1 MVVHDIVVSGN
12 TFPHKDTIKNTF
24 RLHWKGQDW
33 RGRYRGGSPL
43 LPRLMAF
50 CTRNRLVLEVDGE
63 IREFDD
69 PRNEEDYEVD
79 LESKQVHHIPKGGD
93 GGNVLGNHE
102 LPKQLTLNLSHRSEW
117 VDTNKTPV
125 SWEKYDG
132 IINNN
137 GPYDHARSEQQHLIP
152 LICDALKEGYEN
164 IIVECPTGSGKS
176 MIAYALPLIFDS
188 STYISTPLKGLQ
200 EQYLRDHPF
209 MASAMGRNNYSCA
222 LSDEELTEAG
232 CHTEST
238 ASTAPCRMVDDY
250 KCEHAFSQDELEA
263 ILNGEKLKTQC
274 SYYDSYAEALKNRW
288 FVGNTTFLTA
298 MHLYGRPP
306 LPSRPLLIID
316 EAHTVVN
323 QLESFYDL
331 RLSMRRLLKLLG
343 ADDMNKN
350 EKKALKQQWA
360 FPKIKSMRPNTSVEE
375 RHKDIIQLLLYLRK
389 LVAQIEGNINRNEY
403 DKQQLGDAKDFHTRC
418 LLLMG
423 ELQRNWKNWVYQF
436 DDDEVRSVIRFEPLS
451 IAEQAHELFLEL
463 GTQRIFMSGTIISP
477 DVFMEELGLKKSKT
491 AIIRVSNSSFPAK
504 SRPLLTGVKGGLMVW
519 DKRFNGVRPTDVEK
533 AADAIARI
541 SANYPKHKGLILP
554 YTDTIESLLVNALSE
569 KHPEVATRLIQH
581 TKNPTERED
590 VLSNF
595 SKEGGKGILV
605 STYANQGYDNEH
617 IRFVIIVKLP
627 FLSLGDTKVR
637 LRMNQSEEWYQTYT
651 VRMLLQ
657 MYGRAMRS
665 KDDWGHVYIIDAH
678 FNHWFSTRKVARLL
692 PPYVRDALDLGK
704 QISSQMEK
712 V

>member
-12 TFPHKDTIKNTF
+12 TYPHKDTIKNTF
-24 RLHWKGQDW
+24 RLHWKGSDW

-50 CTRNRLVLEVDGE
+50 CTRNRLILEVDGE

-69 PRNEEDYEVD
+69 PRNEADYEVD

-93 GGNVLGNHE
+93 GGLVLNHK
-102 LPKQLTLNLSHRSEW
+102 LPKSLTLNLSHRNEW
-117 VDTNKTPV
+117 VDTQKDPEG
-125 SWEKYDG
+125 WKKYEAILSNG
-132 IINNN
+132 

-188 STYISTPLKGLQ
+188 SAYISTPLKGLQ
-200 EQYLRDHPF
+200 EQYLRDHQF
-209 MASAMGRNNYSCA
+209 MASAMGRNNYACV
-222 LSDEELTEAG
+222 LSKDELSEAG

-238 ASTAPCRMVDDY
+238 ASTAPCRMVEDY
-250 KCEHAFSQDELEA
+250 NCEHAFSQDELES
-263 ILNGEKLKTQC
+263 ILVGEKLTTQC
-274 SYYDSYAEALKNRW
+274 TYYDSYAQALKNRW

-298 MHLYGRPP
+298 MHLYGRPT
-306 LPSRPLLIID
+306 LPMRPLLVVD
-316 EAHTVVN
+316 EAHTLAN

-331 RLSMRRLLKLLG
+331 RLSMRRLVKLLG
-343 ADDMNKN
+343 DDDMSKA
-350 EKKALKQQWA
+350 EKKALKTKWA
-360 FPKIKSMRPNTSVEE
+360 FPTIKSMRPDTPSET
-375 RHKDIIQLLLYLRK
+375 RHKDIIQMLLYLRK
-389 LVAQIEGNINRNEY
+389 IVAQIEGRINRSEY
-403 DKQQLGDAKDFHTRC
+403 GKDRMGDAKDFHTRC

-423 ELQRNWKNWVYQF
+423 ELQRNWKSWVYQF
-436 DDDEVRSVIRFEPLS
+436 DDDEIRSVIRFEPLS
-451 IAEQAHELFLEL
+451 IAEQARELFLEL
-463 GTQRIFMSGTIISP
+463 GKQRIFMSGTIISP
-477 DVFMEELGLKKSKT
+477 DVFMSELGLKKSKT

-519 DKRFNGVRPTDVEK
+519 DKRFKGVRPTDVEK

-541 SANYPKHKGLILP
+541 AANYPKHKGLILP
-554 YTDTIESLLVNALSE
+554 YTDTIESLLVNSLTE
-569 KHPEVATRLIQH
+569 RHPELATRLVQH
-581 TKNPTERED
+581 TKNPSEREE

-595 SKEGGKGILV
+595 NRKSGKGILV

-617 IRFVIIVKLP
+617 IKFVIIVKLP
-627 FLSLGDTKVR
+627 FLSLGDTKVK
-637 LRMNQSEEWYQTYT
+637 LRMNESEEWYQTYT

-678 FNHWFSTRKVARLL
+678 FSHWFRTRNVNRLL
-692 PPYVRDALDLGK
+692 PPYVRDALDIGEK
-704 QISSQMEK
+704 VSSQMGG